1 VVPQPASES
10 APTAR
15 IIADKYTRIAHLWC
29 CLADWFNNAVIVRF
43 ARTSENAVDRGG
55 TWGQTGGEGW

>member
-1 VVPQPASES
+1 M
-10 APTAR
+10 
-15 IIADKYTRIAHLWC
+15 RIAHLWC